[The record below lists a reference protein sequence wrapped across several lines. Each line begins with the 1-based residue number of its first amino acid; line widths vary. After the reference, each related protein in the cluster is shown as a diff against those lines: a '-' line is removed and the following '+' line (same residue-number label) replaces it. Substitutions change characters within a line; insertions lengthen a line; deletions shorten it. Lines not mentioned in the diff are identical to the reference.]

1 MYGNPEITSGGN
13 ALKYYASVRID
24 VRKKEN
30 IVGEK
35 GEVVGVK
42 TRAKVV
48 KNKVGVPYRCVPDVL
63 RRADLFSELE
73 KTIWFPPAMTDSPG
87 CFFCC
92 LWSHGTFPRIHVH
105 PTHAARPC
113 LTSGSAMVSTSS
125 APCLKPPSS
134 AAWWIAR
141 DRTTTLGRRS

>member
-42 TRAKVV
+42 TRARVV
-48 KNKVGVPYRCVPDVL
+48 KLKVGAPYRWVPL
-63 RRADLFSELE
+63 RR
-73 KTIWFPPAMTDSPG
+73 
-87 CFFCC
+87 
-92 LWSHGTFPRIHVH
+92 
-105 PTHAARPC
+105 
-113 LTSGSAMVSTSS
+113 
-125 APCLKPPSS
+125 
-134 AAWWIAR
+134 
-141 DRTTTLGRRS
+141 